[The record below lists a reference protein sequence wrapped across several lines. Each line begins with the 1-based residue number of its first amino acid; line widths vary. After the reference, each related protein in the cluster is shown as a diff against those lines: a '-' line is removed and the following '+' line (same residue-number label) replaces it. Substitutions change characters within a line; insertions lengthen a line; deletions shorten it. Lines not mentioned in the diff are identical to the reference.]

1 MSGLQVAR
9 VVALVTDMTLLV
21 VAFDIVGTPATLSDA
36 GCRSHSERDGSAGFA
51 GREAVLRIAAMDREQ
66 TVTREDLLVT
76 LLFVLSVVLLV
87 ACA

>member
-1 MSGLQVAR
+1 
-9 VVALVTDMTLLV
+9 
-21 VAFDIVGTPATLSDA
+21 
-36 GCRSHSERDGSAGFA
+36 
-51 GREAVLRIAAMDREQ
+51 MDREQ